1 MSERYAEITLQ
12 NGMMDYIKNVLGYTE
27 IATNQLNQD
36 TLIIPSS
43 FKEYI
48 LNTQKEEFKTVCRK
62 YYKNNER
69 DCMDALILEA
79 SEFVYKEFNV
89 AIQMNPKLSK
99 FQFHNVVFEL
109 FSPYDKEED
118 NKNIYNVIRECT
130 IRYKSIYGKHD
141 DYQTRRPDI
150 VTFVNGIFFAPLE
163 IKSSGVLI
171 SPQTAKKDGR
181 GQIARNVIDAITYA
195 YLPDENSN
203 SFKELK
209 AYNSPVYHLTMDERD
224 GYVLRGLHEKFNALV
239 KDIEEDKTINA
250 VDEIFNIF
258 YQDGI
263 ARRESIPMIDGVT
276 PSDFRKRFLF
286 TYLSKDSVQKEI
298 LYFNTLEKENGIWK
312 LIAPRPIQ
320 LYGINKILKKV
331 EEEILYENSD
341 PDREMR
347 LLKNKLEKIN
357 LPQEEIEK
365 FLNIRKQ
372 FKNNQDMYSMLLQ
385 YAAGS
390 GKTNI
395 MCWLSMLFKDMKDI
409 HKTLLISDRVDLRMQ
424 AKSSM
429 NKMNVEKKLTKEA
442 TTKDELED
450 YLSDNSTRIIIVNI
464 HKFPGINKKDV
475 MENILKKHVNKRFA
489 FMIDEVHRSNSD
501 DGQLH
506 TSMID
511 LFNALSIHSGKK
523 NIFIGFTATPTDEIN
538 MRFGEAVINPNNK
551 DGLRWEPTDF
561 YTMKE
566 AVKDR
571 FILDVTKCIVYWET
585 SMEFVEA
592 ENVKFNKALI
602 YENEDRIKYN
612 IKNLIIPKLFSHQGT
627 FSKIR
632 GKGKAMLAT
641 YSVKAAQLSYKYLA
655 KEMDDYCRETMSH
668 EKYEEDKKNDKLPKP
683 YIVYTSE
690 QKEEDAY
697 KLCGTKNEEDT
708 IKKFKEC
715 KNGIMIVV
723 CKLQTGFD
731 VKELHTIFIDKEL
744 KDISAIQTL
753 CRVNRVCKH
762 KVDCSVVDMS
772 YNSVNRE
779 NFKKAFKKYEDIT
792 IADSPGVDQV
802 NNEIAEYYSY
812 IRSNEMYKQYKDTL
826 KDLHDAQEIVDKKIV
841 FVANYVKNSVNG
853 EYKAKTLMETIV
865 NFNRLVNKY
874 KNIFTIPKEYCD
886 DKFSVFIRSLGE
898 TIYHQLKI
906 NDGDA
911 LEDMQVVFIDA
922 GRIDDSE
929 LQPLNIGVERN
940 GHGYSF
946 SNNQQTGFSI
956 LEKIAIM
963 NENSLNK
970 LELIESYRNK
980 FYQCCEKLFEIIDAE
995 NEKKIFNDTLRSGGS
1010 VNSDELLQSF
1020 KSSVTKTKIKLSRNE
1035 ELKKFFIDF
1044 MVNEDELIN
1053 DYIIFFKEK
1062 KM

>member
-1 MSERYAEITLQ
+1 MSERYTETTLQ
-12 NGMMDYIKNVLGYTE
+12 NGIMDYIKSNLGYTE

-36 TLIIPSS
+36 LLIIPSS
-43 FKEYI
+43 LKEY
-48 LNTQKEEFKTVCRK
+48 LLKTQKKEFKTVCQK
-62 YYKNNER
+62 DYKNNER
-69 DCMDALILEA
+69 ECMDALIHA
-79 SEFVYKEFNV
+79 ISEFVYKEFNI
-89 AIQMNPKLSK
+89 AIQMNSKLSK

-109 FSPYDKEED
+109 FSAYENEED
-118 NKNIYNVIRECT
+118 DKNIYNVIRECT

-141 DYQTRRPDI
+141 EYQTRRPDI
-150 VTFVNGIFFAPLE
+150 VTFVNGIYFAPLE
-163 IKSSGVLI
+163 IKSNGVLI
-171 SPQTAKKDGR
+171 GSQTAKKDGR
-181 GQIARNVIDAITYA
+181 GQIARNVIDAISYA
-195 YLPDENSN
+195 YLPDEDDN

-209 AYNSPVYHLTMDERD
+209 AYNSPVFHLTMDEKD
-224 GYVLRGLHEKFNALV
+224 GYVLRGLHEKFNSLV
-239 KDIEEDKTINA
+239 KDVKEDKDTNA
-250 VDEIFNIF
+250 MDEILNIF

-263 ARRESIPMIDGVT
+263 ARRESIPMLDGIT

-286 TYLSKDSVQKEI
+286 TYLSKESVQKEI
-298 LYFNTLEKENGIWK
+298 LYFNTLEKENGAWK

-320 LYGINKILKKV
+320 LYGINKIIRKI

-347 LLKNKLEKIN
+347 LLKNRLEKIN
-357 LPQEEIEK
+357 LPEEEIKK

-395 MCWLSMLFKDMKDI
+395 MCWLSMLFKDMNDI
-409 HKTLLISDRVDLRMQ
+409 HKTLLISDRIDLRNQ
-424 AKSSM
+424 VKNSM
-429 NKMNVEKKLTKEA
+429 NKMNIDKNLTKEV
-442 TTKDELED
+442 TTKDELEN
-450 YLSDNSTRIIIVNI
+450 YLSDNTTRIIIVNI

-475 MENILKKHVNKRFA
+475 MENILKKYSNKRFA
-489 FMIDEVHRSNSD
+489 FMIDEVHRSNGD

-551 DGLRWEPTDF
+551 DGLRWEPTDS

-585 SMEFVEA
+585 SMEFIEN
-592 ENVKFNKALI
+592 ENVRFNKALI

-612 IKNLIIPKLFSHQGT
+612 IQNLIVPKLFSPQGT

-655 KEMDDYCRETMSH
+655 KEMDDYCRETMSP
-668 EKYEEDKKNDKLPKP
+668 EKYEADKKNNKLPRP

-697 KLCGTKNEEDT
+697 KLCGTQSEEDT

-762 KVDCSVVDMS
+762 KVDCLVVDMS
-772 YNSVNRE
+772 FNSVNRE

-792 IADSPGVDQV
+792 IADSPGVEQV
-802 NNEIAEYYSY
+802 NNEIARYYSY
-812 IRSNEMYKQYKDTL
+812 IKSNEMYKQYKNSL
-826 KDLHDAQEIVDKKIV
+826 KDLHDAQEITDAKIV
-841 FVANYVKNSVNG
+841 FVANYVKNNVNG
-853 EYKAKTLMETIV
+853 EFKAKTLMEAIV
-865 NFNRLVNKY
+865 NFNRLVSKF

-886 DKFSVFIRSLGE
+886 DKFSIFIRSLGE

-906 NDGDA
+906 NDEDA
-911 LEDMQVVFIDA
+911 LEDMQVVFVDA

-929 LQPLNIGVERN
+929 LQPLNTGVERN

-946 SNNQQTGFSI
+946 SNNKQTGFSI
-956 LEKIAIM
+956 LEKIAL
-963 NENSLNK
+963 LNNNALNR

-980 FYQCCEKLFEIIDAE
+980 FYQCCEKLFEIIETD
-995 NEKKIFNDTLRSGGS
+995 NDKKIINDALRGGGS
-1010 VNSDELLQSF
+1010 INSEEILQVF
-1020 KSSVTKTKIKLSRNE
+1020 NKSIIKTRMKLGQNT
-1035 ELKKFFIDF
+1035 ELKTFFINF
-1044 MVNEDELIN
+1044 MVDDNDLIN
-1053 DYIIFFKEK
+1053 DYIRFFKEK
-1062 KM
+1062 KI